1 VRDFLAPRHVLHGDG
16 AVAQLPEALGRWGVA
31 QGTAEI
37 VCDRFLFESGV
48 VAPLLDALGR
58 AGWKPDVFAD
68 IAGEPTLADAEA
80 LVSHARQ
87 AAPDV
92 VIGVG
97 GGSAMDLAKVA
108 ALLVTNEGPVED
120 HIGVDLSERPPVPF
134 ALLPTTTGTGA
145 ECTRIAMLSAG
156 IGKRIVSHRYLV
168 PLVAV
173 LDVDLVMGLPAAVTA
188 ATGMDALAHATESFL
203 STSSTLLT
211 TSMSLR
217 AIELLREW
225 LPVAVEEPDN
235 RSARRATLYGA
246 YLAGLALNAGVVL
259 GHSMAYTVAN
269 RAHLAHG
276 VTCAMAL
283 PFCLG
288 YNSAGDVEGMGTL
301 AARLTGGTSRD
312 LHVAAEQLL
321 ELNDRFAVPVSPAAA
336 GIADSEIEPMAREC
350 AEVYPRPT
358 NPVAMTT
365 ERLTPLYRAW
375 FQRDLASSWAA

>member
-1 VRDFLAPRHVLHGDG
+1 
-16 AVAQLPEALGRWGVA
+16 
-31 QGTAEI
+31 
-37 VCDRFLFESGV
+37 
-48 VAPLLDALGR
+48 
-58 AGWKPDVFAD
+58 
-68 IAGEPTLADAEA
+68 
-80 LVSHARQ
+80 
-87 AAPDV
+87 
-92 VIGVG
+92 
-97 GGSAMDLAKVA
+97 MDLAKVA
-108 ALLVTNEGPVED
+108 ALLVTNDGSVED
-120 HIGVDLSERPPVPF
+120 HIGVDLPERPPVPF

-156 IGKRIVSHRYLV
+156 VGKRIVSNRHLV

-173 LDVDLVMGLPAAVTA
+173 LDVDLVMGLPPSVTA

-211 TSMSLR
+211 TTMSLR

-225 LPVAVEEPDN
+225 LPVAVEQPDN

-288 YNSAGDVEGMGTL
+288 YNSSGEVEGMGTL
-301 AARLTGGTSRD
+301 AERLTGGGSRD

-336 GIADSEIEPMAREC
+336 GIPDGEIEAMAREC

-358 NPVAMTT
+358 NPVPMTT
-365 ERLTPLYRAW
+365 ERLTPLYEAW
-375 FQRDLASSWAA
+375 FRRDVAGSWAR